1 MIYETENGKRFPCNI
16 KDLEENKIKDMRHT
30 VFINTDQEALTLFV
44 NRRNELHLSIKIEN
58 EELYFRMEDEDIEL
72 LIETL
77 NGINKSKKP
86 SIDEEDYYKLNNEK

>member
-1 MIYETENGKRFPCNI
+1 
-16 KDLEENKIKDMRHT
+16 MRHT

-44 NRRNELHLSIKIEN
+44 NRRNELHLSIKIED

-77 NGINKSKKP
+77 NGINKHR
-86 SIDEEDYYKLNNEK
+86 